1 MSIKIQCVSV
11 DALDPIAQGRWWAE
25 VLGWQVTYQDDDEVV
40 VEAPTG
46 SPEHGV
52 MPDVLFLR
60 VPERKAVK
68 NRLHLDLRPTNQED
82 EVSRLERLGAKRVS
96 VGQTDAVTW
105 VVLADLEGNEF
116 CVLRAFT
123 AEELAS

>member
-25 VLGWQVTYQDDDEVV
+25 ALGWHVTYQDDDEVV
-40 VEAPTG
+40 VEAPPG
-46 SPEHGV
+46 GPEHGV
-52 MPDVLFLR
+52 IPDVLFLR
-60 VPERKAVK
+60 VPEPKAVK
-68 NRLHLDLRPTNQED
+68 NRLHLDLRPSNQEE

-96 VGQTDAVTW
+96 VGQTDTVTW
-105 VVLADLEGNEF
+105 VVMADLEGNEF
-116 CVLRAFT
+116 CVLRALT